1 MFSLERVN
9 RIRLFILLPLIT
21 FGISESP
28 AEYSSAAGQ
37 FDTSLFAEIP
47 DFFYSEPTGE
57 DTLFV
62 SSPVIDRYGRA
73 YLGRSWP
80 EVGSSRF
87 GPPSRHFFQRI
98 STLNWISTIE
108 RNWEFE
114 TGDPVLSTAALD
126 GRGRIFFC
134 SSDGYLYCL
143 NLEGELVFRLLLGGE
158 IVSSP
163 AIGSDGTVF
172 VGSKDGKLY
181 AVSPGGE
188 ILWDYVTGGEIVASP
203 AVGDDGTVYIGSRD
217 GKFYAI
223 SGAGVELWNY
233 TSGSAINSS
242 AAIGADSTVYFGS
255 NDGYLY
261 ALGPDGSLR
270 WRFATGGEVISS
282 PAIGADGT
290 VYFGSGDRYLY
301 AVSPAGELMWKV
313 GSVEKIWG
321 SPVVNFEDSVL
332 AGTNVLA
339 GRGKDFSQGGSVSV
353 TVGIEVNMAGTN
365 IRSTKASAF
374 DYFSYSISPRDLAFC
389 VGRNYM
395 TQGGDFDS
403 KSSFE
408 GSPWPKFRHDYRNTG
423 NVHTPVA
430 PPVSACDFNR
440 NGILSIADAIKYL
453 IDEIFGIL
461 PSGFS
466 EGEVEVQKKH
476 RFRLGL
482 GYLRQLLTDIAR
494 GDCLEGGTNLA
505 AAAEER
511 GLAETMNLDREQL
524 EILELALAGINLT
537 PEEETLIRVAV
548 YGVQE
553 TSPVS
558 LPQAFLLGQ
567 NFPNPFNPST
577 SISFSVPLGEKPL
590 VTLGVFDLRGRLV
603 RSLVDSRKESGT
615 YTVFWDGRDERGREM
630 SSGVYFCRMQ
640 AGSFSQV
647 RKMVLLK

>member
-1 MFSLERVN
+1 MFSPERMN
-9 RIRLFILLPLIT
+9 RTSLFVLLSLSIIGT
-21 FGISESP
+21 GESA

-37 FDTSLFAEIP
+37 FDT
-47 DFFYSEPTGE
+47 YSFTDTLILHYAEPTGE
-57 DTLFV
+57 DTLFA
-62 SSPVIDRYGRA
+62 SSPVIDRYGRV
-73 YLGRSWP
+73 YLGRSR
-80 EVGSSRF
+80 GSSRF
-87 GPPSRHFFQRI
+87 SPPSRHFFQRM
-98 STLNWISTIE
+98 STLNAISTSE
-108 RNWEFE
+108 RDWEYE
-114 TGDPVLSTAALD
+114 TDSPVLSTAALD
-126 GRGRIFFC
+126 CRGRVFFC

-163 AIGSDGTVF
+163 AIGAEGTVF
-172 VGSKDGKLY
+172 VGGKDGKLY

-188 ILWDYVTGGEIVASP
+188 ILWDYATGGEIVSSP

-223 SGAGVELWNY
+223 SGAGVELWSY
-233 TSGSAINSS
+233 TSGGAINSS

-270 WRFATGGEVISS
+270 WRFATGGEIISS

-290 VYFGSGDRYLY
+290 VYFGSGDRHLY
-301 AVSPAGELMWKV
+301 AVSPAGELVWKV
-313 GSVEKIWG
+313 ESEEKIWG
-321 SPVVNFEDSVL
+321 SPIIDFEGSVL
-332 AGTNVLA
+332 ATTNVLA
-339 GRGKDFSQGGSVSV
+339 SREKAAADTGLVLVLSVITVSADGKRVGLSKSTMLFGVWVYSVAHNNRILGFSQSMRISGGGRPEDFS
-353 TVGIEVNMAGTN
+353 
-365 IRSTKASAF
+365 
-374 DYFSYSISPRDLAFC
+374 L
-389 VGRNYM
+389 
-395 TQGGDFDS
+395 
-403 KSSFE
+403 E
-408 GSPWPKFRHDYRNTG
+408 GSPWSKFRHDYRNTG
-423 NVHTPVA
+423 NVHTPVT

-453 IDEIFGIL
+453 IDGIFGIL

-476 RFRLGL
+476 RFQAGI

-494 GDCLEGGTNLA
+494 GDCLEGSTNLA
-505 AAAEER
+505 AAAGEI

-524 EILELALAGINLT
+524 EIFELALTGINLT
-537 PEEETLIRVAV
+537 PEEETLIRAAV

-577 SISFSVPLGEKPL
+577 SISYSVPLGEKPL

-603 RSLVDSRKESGT
+603 RTLVDSRKESGT

-640 AGSFSQV
+640 AGTFSQV